1 MITLEQLRS
10 QYKPQILEIARKYG
24 ITDIRIYGSV
34 ARGEATENS
43 DIDFLVRREKDSD
56 AWGIGGFYYD
66 VERLLGCK
74 VDIATDGGISK
85 YIRDI
90 VINEAKP
97 L

>member
-1 MITLEQLRS
+1 MITLEDLRTK
-10 QYKPQILEIARKYG
+10 YKPQIMAIAKKHG

-34 ARGEATENS
+34 ARGEATEES
-43 DIDFLVRREKDSD
+43 DVDFLVRREKDGD

-66 VERLLGCK
+66 MEQLLGCK
-74 VDIATDGGISK
+74 IDVATDGGISK
-85 YIRDI
+85 YIRDS